1 MAPQHQFCRQYQVPG
16 RRASVYSAAKG
27 GRGCL
32 DSFVGKG
39 TRFASHS
46 PAFGQSRHGGNGS
59 RGSGSR
65 STRALQFPAG
75 DMKLFAAGLSH
86 KTAPV
91 ELREHLAVDQ
101 AELANRARAL
111 KSCGELDEI
120 VLLSTCNRVEIY
132 GITQRSGGDIKS
144 LFQSLSSEARELDP
158 YIYLYENIDAARHLF
173 RVTAGLDSMMLGE
186 TEITG
191 QIKTAYELSRA
202 AGVTG
207 WVLNRSFQKAFE
219 ATKEIRTRTGI
230 GRGAVSIKS
239 AAVELVEKLLQNELA
254 TKSIMVIGA
263 GQMAESCV
271 QLVVRKGVSSI
282 LVSNRSFDRAFDVAM
297 RCGGEAVCFGDCQFA
312 MRDVDVVIAATSSP
326 ESLLT
331 RGDAE
336 NLMRE
341 RRHRR
346 LLLID
351 LSVPRNIESAVGGLE
366 NVSLYNIDALEAMA
380 RQGVRNREQELA
392 ACHRII
398 DAHVTA
404 LVEKLS
410 LEAERKATRAA
421 ARESAKATVAKPAAA
436 MPLGRMA
443 QPQDIALNVN
453 R

>member
-1 MAPQHQFCRQYQVPG
+1 
-16 RRASVYSAAKG
+16 
-27 GRGCL
+27 
-32 DSFVGKG
+32 
-39 TRFASHS
+39 
-46 PAFGQSRHGGNGS
+46 
-59 RGSGSR
+59 
-65 STRALQFPAG
+65 
-75 DMKLFAAGLSH
+75 MKLFAAGLSH

-271 QLVVRKGVSSI
+271 QLLVRKGVSSI

-380 RQGVRNREQELA
+380 RQGVRNREQQLA

-404 LVEKLS
+404 LVEKLN